1 MQGGTFREDSSGKT
15 MLILSGRMDKGL
27 WGSVDGRREQGK
39 GRVRAPRVA
48 LCGTRRSA
56 ISLGSRG
63 VWGPGRLG
71 SLDFMPW
78 MIRLLLRSFSAEKDK
93 LSIHSESFK
102 DCGRM
107 GGRGGRKIVF
117 KIFTFCC
124 FLKIPT
130 SLSFGGAQCQS

>member
-27 WGSVDGRREQGK
+27 WGSVDGRREQGN

-56 ISLGSRG
+56 INLGSWG

-71 SLDFMPW
+71 RLDFMPW
-78 MIRLLLRSFSAEKDK
+78 MIRLLLRIFSAEKDK
-93 LSIHSESFK
+93 LNIHSESFK
-102 DCGRM
+102 DWKN
-107 GGRGGRKIVF
+107 GGGGERKIVF

-124 FLKIPT
+124 FFKMPS
-130 SLSFGGAQCQS
+130 SLSFGGARCQS